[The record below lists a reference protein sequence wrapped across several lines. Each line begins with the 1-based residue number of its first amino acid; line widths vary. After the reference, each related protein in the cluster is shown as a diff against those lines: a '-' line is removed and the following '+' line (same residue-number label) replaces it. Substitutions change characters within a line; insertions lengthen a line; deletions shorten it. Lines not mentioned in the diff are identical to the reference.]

1 MENVILSMEHITKI
15 YPGVRALNDVSVE
28 FKKGEVHALMGE
40 NGAGKSTLIKTLS
53 GAIAP
58 DSGTIILEGSS
69 YNGLTPHKSRE
80 LGIGVVY
87 QEFNLFPEL
96 TVYENIFMGNFRR
109 KNGFVDHQGMIRQ
122 TAEMLDELGL
132 KISPTAKIKDLSVG
146 YMQLVEISKVLF
158 YDIKILVLDEPT
170 APLTTN
176 ETNILFGL
184 IKKLKE
190 QGVTVIYIS
199 HRLNEVFDIADRVTV
214 LRDGSRIS
222 THSIEEIT
230 RDSLIKEM
238 VGRSISDEY
247 PARSCPIGETV
258 LKVTD
263 LFGNGARHISFELHK
278 GEVLGMAGLVGAG
291 RTETARMIFG
301 ADPLTAG
308 TIELDGE
315 IVHITSPKKAV
326 ELGMALIPE
335 DRKSHG
341 ALLELSIS
349 DNMSLAILPRLSKLG
364 IINQAAEKK
373 VVDEHIEKLRVK
385 TPSPEQKV
393 KNLSG
398 GNQQKVILG
407 KWLASNSKVIL
418 FDEPTRGIDVGAK
431 QEIYKLIN
439 SLCEQGVGILMISSD
454 MEEIIRMSDRIL
466 VLSEG
471 SQMAI
476 LNKEEFTQEKIL
488 SYASG
493 NK

>member
-1 MENVILSMEHITKI
+1 MEHITKI

-53 GAIAP
+53 GAITP
-58 DSGTIILEGSS
+58 DSGTIILEGNS
-69 YNGLTPHKSRE
+69 YNGLTPHKSKE

-87 QEFNLFPEL
+87 QEFNLFSEL
-96 TVYENIFMGNFRR
+96 PVYENIFMGNFRK
-109 KNGFVDHQGMIRQ
+109 KNGLVDHQGMIDQ
-122 TAEMLDELGL
+122 TGEMLDKLGL

-176 ETNILFGL
+176 EVDILFSL

-190 QGVTVIYIS
+190 QGVTIIYIS

-214 LRDGSRIS
+214 LRDGNKIA

-247 PARSCPIGETV
+247 PARNCPIGEPI
-258 LKVTD
+258 LKVDD
-263 LFGNGARHISFELHK
+263 LYGNGAHHVSFELHK
-278 GEVLGMAGLVGAG
+278 GEVLGLAGLVGAG

-301 ADPLTAG
+301 ADPLTTG

-315 IVHITSPKKAV
+315 TVHISSPKKAV
-326 ELGMALIPE
+326 ELGVALVPE

-341 ALLELSIS
+341 ALLDLSIS

-364 IINQAAEKK
+364 VINKSAERK

-385 TPSPEQKV
+385 TPSPNQKV

-439 SLCEQGVGILMISSD
+439 SLCEQGLGILMISSD

-471 SQMAI
+471 NQMAI
-476 LNKEEFTQEKIL
+476 LNKDEFSQEKIL